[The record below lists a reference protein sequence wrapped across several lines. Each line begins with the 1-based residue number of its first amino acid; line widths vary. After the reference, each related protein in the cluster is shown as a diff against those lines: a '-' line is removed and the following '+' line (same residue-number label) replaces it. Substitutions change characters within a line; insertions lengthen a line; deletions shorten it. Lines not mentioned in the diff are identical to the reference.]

1 MIKLPSFLR
10 DIVEVLEREKTHGEF
25 VFVAKSKR
33 WENLPNTGKNKG
45 TPHLSSSEI
54 NRRLKKYAKSAGL
67 DEKEINTRVL
77 RNTQKH
83 LSKKDIS
90 EIIEKA
96 MRERLP
102 KSISWKRDPRLHGID
117 RRLR

>member
-10 DIVEVLEREKTHGEF
+10 DIVEVLEREKTHKEF

-33 WENLPNTGKNKG
+33 WENLPTTGKNKE
-45 TPHLSSSEI
+45 TSHLSSSEV

-67 DEKEINTRVL
+67 DERKINTRVL
-77 RNTQKH
+77 RNTQKV
-83 LSKKDIS
+83 LSEKDIL

-102 KSISWKRDPRLHGID
+102 KPILWKRDPRLHGIN